1 MKVTFFI
8 FILDLDS
15 YNNNNPSSKVIKNGN
30 SIGSL
35 AQMNGMRPIGRAGQV
50 NANHSGNAVYKVP
63 NINYNTAVRT
73 SKRAVKNVDK
83 ERSSA
88 YQ

>member
-1 MKVTFFI
+1 
-8 FILDLDS
+8 
-15 YNNNNPSSKVIKNGN
+15 
-30 SIGSL
+30 
-35 AQMNGMRPIGRAGQV
+35 MNGMRPIGRAGQV